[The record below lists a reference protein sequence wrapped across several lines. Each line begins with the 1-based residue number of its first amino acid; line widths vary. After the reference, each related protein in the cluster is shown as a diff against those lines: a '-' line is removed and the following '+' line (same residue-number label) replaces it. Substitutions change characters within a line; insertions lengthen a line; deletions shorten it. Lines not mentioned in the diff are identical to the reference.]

1 MRSDDLKNEPAAPVV
16 FGGGKNLLLL
26 GCFRSHLSL
35 PFDFN
40 RTVVNLLFR
49 NSVAFV
55 CIVHHSTSKKQA
67 GSTIRQKMT
76 DIIQKQS
83 LAEIHYISIADIE
96 TLDELDVVKPPA
108 LVSLAVKIGKTR
120 LIDNVVVG

>member
-1 MRSDDLKNEPAAPVV
+1 
-16 FGGGKNLLLL
+16 
-26 GCFRSHLSL
+26 
-35 PFDFN
+35 
-40 RTVVNLLFR
+40 
-49 NSVAFV
+49 
-55 CIVHHSTSKKQA
+55 
-67 GSTIRQKMT
+67 MT